1 MRKAMILISPHDVFP
16 PKDGGDRRIY
26 LLTKELAKT
35 YDVTYVGPFLENRK
49 SVDIPINVVEAFPN
63 RAKYKIFNSNVI
75 KVVRHLLRQN
85 PEAEVRL
92 EFPWQGINMP
102 FIGRRFILD
111 EHNVEFLRCKRM
123 GSMIWVF
130 VYVYEFIICHLSKR
144 VICVSQTDKEFLV
157 RYFKLPAEKIEVVEN
172 PVDTS
177 IFFPDTKNVRKIRQE
192 LGLKENEKFIL
203 FFGQLD
209 NRPAIEAL
217 EVITSKIVPALDKK
231 QLKYKMVICGKGDG
245 KGFLKKFSHINVI
258 FKGFVERIQ
267 DYINA
272 SDVIIVPLR
281 SGSGTR
287 MKILESLACG
297 KRVIST
303 IIGAEG
309 LKEDK
314 LLEIEDDWDRFVER
328 IMINQGSNGQT

>member
-1 MRKAMILISPHDVFP
+1 MADYKFININKYPNHRTHS
-16 PKDGGDRRIY
+16 
-26 LLTKELAKT
+26 LA
-35 YDVTYVGPFLENRK
+35 PQE
-49 SVDIPINVVEAFPN
+49 
-63 RAKYKIFNSNVI
+63 FNIV
-75 KVVRHLLRQN
+75 
-85 PEAEVRL
+85 
-92 EFPWQGINMP
+92 
-102 FIGRRFILD
+102 FILD

-217 EVITSKIVPALDKK
+217 EVITSKIVP
-231 QLKYKMVICGKGDG
+231 V
-245 KGFLKKFSHINVI
+245 
-258 FKGFVERIQ
+258 
-267 DYINA
+267 
-272 SDVIIVPLR
+272 
-281 SGSGTR
+281 
-287 MKILESLACG
+287 
-297 KRVIST
+297 
-303 IIGAEG
+303 
-309 LKEDK
+309 
-314 LLEIEDDWDRFVER
+314 
-328 IMINQGSNGQT
+328 